1 MEDKLIM
8 SKRELERKTILDGVA
23 CGKLTLKD
31 AAKRMRVSY
40 RHAKRIN
47 ARYQAERDAGLQH
60 KNRGK
65 KPHNAY
71 TKRYKQT
78 ILSLY
83 RDKYMEFGP
92 TFAAEKLIEDDGLAM
107 NAETLRLWLKADG
120 LWTRKRKH
128 NVYRERRER
137 RPNFGDLL
145 QIDGSIHQWF
155 VGDDQKSCLLNV
167 VDDATGVTMAILD
180 TGETTQV
187 LLTTFKKWVET
198 YGIPK
203 AVYVDLK
210 SVYVS
215 PKRLK
220 EKYDDDLLIQE
231 GFSVFQQ
238 VCKQLGVEIIRAY
251 SAQAKGRVERK
262 HGVFQ
267 DRFVKDLKLY
277 NIKTIAAANVYLA
290 EKFLDKI
297 NSKFAQAPEGML
309 DSHRDYSTYGDLNQ
323 IFCWQYQRQLKNDW
337 TIQLERRYY
346 QVEKPSHGNLAP
358 EMKIVIKRYLD
369 GSMRFWYESKEL
381 SYSTLAA
388 KPEPP
393 SRSKSYYKPKRYDP
407 TQKCDAAPLSKIA
420 RKNKHKSPWSQF
432 NPKWLKKVC

>member
-8 SKRELERKTILDGVA
+8 SKKELERKTILEWVA
-23 CGKLTLKD
+23 TGKLTLQD
-31 AAKRMRVSY
+31 AAKRMRVGYRQARRIKRSY
-40 RHAKRIN
+40 
-47 ARYQAERDAGLQH
+47 QQSGDAGLQH

-71 TKRYKQT
+71 SEQYKES
-78 ILSLY
+78 ILELY
-83 RDKYMEFGP
+83 CKKYMEFGP
-92 TFAAEKLIEDDGLAM
+92 TFAAEKLIEDDSRHI
-107 NAETLRLWLKADG
+107 NAETLRLWLKKKG

-128 NVYRERRER
+128 NVYREKRER

-155 VGDDQKSCLLNV
+155 AGNDEKSCLLNI
-167 VDDATGVTMAILD
+167 VDDATGVTLALLD

-187 LLTTFKKWVET
+187 LLTAFKKWVDT

-220 EKYDDDLLIQE
+220 EKYDDDLLIKE

-238 VCKQLGVEIIRAY
+238 VCSDLNIEIIRAY

-277 NIKTIAAANVYLA
+277 NIKTIAKANKYLE
-290 EKFLDKI
+290 EKFLEKI
-297 NSKFAQAPEGML
+297 NNKFAQAPASMM
-309 DSHRDYSTYGDLNQ
+309 DSHRDKSSYGDLDQ
-323 IFCWQYQRQLKNDW
+323 IFCWRYKRQLKNDW
-337 TIQLERRYY
+337 TIQLQREYY
-346 QVEKPSHGNLAP
+346 QVEKPKEGSLAP
-358 EMKIVIKRYLD
+358 ETKILIKRYLD
-369 GSMRFWYESKEL
+369 GTMRFWHEGKEL
-381 SYSTLAA
+381 LHHSLAV

-393 SRSKSYYKPKRYDP
+393 SRSKKYYKPKGGYDP
-407 TQKCDAAPLSKIA
+407 ALRSINSKKSKL
-420 RKNKHKSPWSQF
+420 RSPWSKF
-432 NPKWLKKVC
+432 TPNWLKKAS